1 MAVSSKKQR
10 KMQQKCVLLVDNSV
24 NSVNN
29 FWKMAGMALRFNR
42 KMAKFLQNDLISEPG
57 CGL

>member
-10 KMQQKCVLLVDNSV
+10 KMQQKCVPLVDNSV

-29 FWKMAGMALRFNR
+29 FWKMAGMALHFNR

-57 CGL
+57 